1 MNDPYLYPQ
10 TGILKNLAGIQNS
23 EKLSQMEAEY
33 TSLRLAEL
41 VMMNSASR
49 FDLSALCDMHY
60 YIFQDI
66 FEWAGKVRIINI
78 EKEEAVLGG
87 ISVEYS
93 DCLDVEKA
101 ADIILNKMNIHLWK
115 KEDLDSVG
123 KEFSFYLS
131 KLWKVHPFREG
142 NTRTIVTF
150 ASQFIESKGI
160 YIDSELFKDNASYMR
175 SALVASSAVFSDLG
189 DRRKP
194 EYLEKIVTD
203 ALYRGNQMEKLVIR
217 QIELAGLKVTED
229 SIRKV
234 VFWNRKENRE
244 HDSKEIKTYLE

>member
-1 MNDPYLYPQ
+1 MKDPYLNSQ
-10 TGILKNLAGIQNS
+10 TGVLKNLAGVQNS
-23 EKLSQMEAEY
+23 EELSQMEAEY

-49 FDLSALCDMHY
+49 FDFSALCDIHY

-87 ISVEYS
+87 ISIEYS
-93 DCLDVEKA
+93 DYFSVEKEA
-101 ADIILNKMNIHLWK
+101 VAVLDEMNTHSWNKDDLN
-115 KEDLDSVG
+115 SVG
-123 KEFSFYLS
+123 KEFSCYLA

-160 YIDSELFKDNASYMR
+160 YIDSELFKDNAPYMR
-175 SALVASSAVFSDLG
+175 SALVASSAIFSDLG

-203 ALYRGNQMEKLVIR
+203 ALYQGFQMEESVIK
-217 QIELAGLKVTED
+217 QIKLAGLKATENN
-229 SIRKV
+229 IRKIV
-234 VFWNRKENRE
+234 YWNRKEYRE
-244 HDSKEIKTYLE
+244 HSSEEIKIKL

>member
-1 MNDPYLYPQ
+1 MDDPYVYPQ

-23 EKLSQMEAEY
+23 EELSQMEAEY

-87 ISVEYS
+87 ISIEYS

-101 ADIILNKMNIHLWK
+101 ADIILNKMNIH
-115 KEDLDSVG
+115 
-123 KEFSFYLS
+123 
-131 KLWKVHPFREG
+131 LWKVHPFREG

-194 EYLEKIVTD
+194 EFLEKIVTD
-203 ALYRGNQMEKLVIR
+203 ALYRGNQMENRIFLLQPAKLFETFIR
-217 QIELAGLKVTED
+217 CCSTD
-229 SIRKV
+229 SP
-234 VFWNRKENRE
+234 F
-244 HDSKEIKTYLE
+244 HFAS